1 MAGIAARTYLA
12 ATAAAGIEPLHPKG
26 CENSDFSKLLNLEN
40 KNILLLDSGRRL
52 LRGAIRSAQQSK
64 CIIKLTYK
72 EIP

>member
-40 KNILLLDSGRRL
+40 KNILLFHFIRIMNL
-52 LRGAIRSAQQSK
+52 LFKIVGEGCSEE
-64 CIIKLTYK
+64 L
-72 EIP
+72 